1 MAGSKLIVQAKIK
14 ASTIL
19 EVLISM
25 IIIILVFGIAMM
37 IYSNV
42 TRLSLST
49 KKIQAQAI
57 LQEMMI
63 NIEQSKESASQSV
76 VAGDYTIEQSLKSYN
91 DKTNLVD
98 VRLTAYDD
106 NHQEVAELQKV
117 IIRNN
122 D

>member
-1 MAGSKLIVQAKIK
+1 MAGRKLTLQTRVK

-19 EVLISM
+19 EVVISM

-42 TRLSLST
+42 TRLSLSA

-57 LQEMMI
+57 LQGMMR
-63 NIEQSKESASQSV
+63 NIEQSKENGSQSV
-76 VAGDYTIEQSLKSYN
+76 VAGDYTIEQSVKSYN
-91 DKTNLVD
+91 DNTNLLGVS
-98 VRLTAYDD
+98 LTAYDD

-117 IIRNN
+117 IIKS
-122 D
+122 DD

>member
-1 MAGSKLIVQAKIK
+1 MAGSKLILQAKVK

-42 TRLSLST
+42 TRLSLSV
-49 KKIQAQAI
+49 KKMQAQAV

-63 NIEQSKESASQSV
+63 NIEHSEENTSQSV
-76 VAGDYTIEQSLKSYN
+76 VAGDYTIEQSVKSYN
-91 DKTNLVD
+91 DDANLVG
-98 VRLTAYDD
+98 VSLTAYDE

-117 IIRNN
+117 IIKS
-122 D
+122 DD